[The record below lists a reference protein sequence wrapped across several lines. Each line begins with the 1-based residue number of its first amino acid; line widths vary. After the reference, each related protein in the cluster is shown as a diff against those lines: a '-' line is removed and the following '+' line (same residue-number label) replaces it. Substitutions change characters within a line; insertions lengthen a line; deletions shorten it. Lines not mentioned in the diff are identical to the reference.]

1 MGLGNSLA
9 HPHFHS
15 SKGLSRNP
23 GVGLWQDSFLLQLA
37 LGECLLLISAGSKAG
52 QVIKLESQLGGG

>member
-1 MGLGNSLA
+1 M
-9 HPHFHS
+9 
-15 SKGLSRNP
+15 
-23 GVGLWQDSFLLQLA
+23 GLWQDSFLLQLA